1 MAASTFSKVTNA
13 SGNVRYRSG
22 NQFVA
27 ADDVPASAKKGLE
40 DLSDGQVVDELG
52 DPVETYKGKP
62 IATDEGSEDEQ
73 LPTKPKT
80 PATAEDTSTADEDE
94 QEEETPTKAP
104 AKPAAR
110 RKAKPAFEEDT
121 EEGMGFPRVDGKTV
135 DIFDGKT
142 PHTTV
147 KNVGGFIVPL
157 SAESFATKSDAQI
170 LEKLKELG
178 KIS

>member
-1 MAASTFSKVTNA
+1 MATYTKVTNA

-62 IATDEGSEDEQ
+62 IATDEGSEDEAM
-73 LPTKPKT
+73 PTKQDT
-80 PATAEDTSTADEDE
+80 TDDTSTADEDDE
-94 QEEETPTKAP
+94 EDDTEEEAP
-104 AKPAAR
+104 AKPAAKPAAR

-142 PHTTV
+142 PHTHV

-157 SAESFATKSDAQI
+157 SEESFNTKTDTEI